1 MEPVEH
7 MAPQGVAFRQARMVE
22 VCAGIV
28 DHAELLH
35 DTVRAQVLKNGKEDL
50 SHWSV
55 GATAAT
61 REFRRKLTGCPSSA
75 LIERRQSQAADAAC
89 QSGECTQGL
98 SSKMAWAGWPRLS
111 FAAQVLRAL
120 HQKPSARRAVSL

>member
-61 REFRRKLTGCPSSA
+61 PGVPP
-75 LIERRQSQAADAAC
+75 QAHGM
-89 QSGECTQGL
+89 SL
-98 SSKMAWAGWPRLS
+98 VRLD
-111 FAAQVLRAL
+111 
-120 HQKPSARRAVSL
+120 